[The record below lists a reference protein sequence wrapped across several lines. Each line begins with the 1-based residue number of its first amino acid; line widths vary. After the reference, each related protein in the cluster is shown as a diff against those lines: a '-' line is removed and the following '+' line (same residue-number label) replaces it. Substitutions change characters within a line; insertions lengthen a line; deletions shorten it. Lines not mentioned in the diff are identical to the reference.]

1 VLRAIVLGIVQGIT
15 EFLPISSSAH
25 LSIVPRLLG
34 YAAPT
39 LAFEVLLHFG
49 TLAAVAAYFARDLW
63 AFLLCLVAPGRLG
76 PEETRTRRRLLGLLA
91 LASVPAAVV
100 GFLLQDW
107 ADQQT
112 ARPLRASVWLVLTT
126 AIMIAAELYD
136 RARRSR
142 LAPTA
147 APGERKAA
155 EATAPGGLKGGA
167 AAEGEREGGRAA
179 LGEREGGRAAL
190 GEREGGEVG
199 VWTTGGTRSGERL
212 VSPSGGSGGA
222 RAGSGVGGAEGVR
235 GAGRVEGLDGAGRV
249 GRAARR
255 GGRHAS
261 GASRAGGAGGP
272 GAAAAPGSAERELDR
287 LPLAKAT
294 GIGLGQALAL
304 VPGTSRSGITIS
316 VGLFEGVS
324 RETAARFSFLLSIPA
339 ILGAGILKLDDLA
352 GATETPA
359 QLVAGTLAAAISGFL
374 AVSFLIRLLRT
385 RTLWPFIWYRLVAG
399 GLFVLLLSTVRS

>member
-1 VLRAIVLGIVQGIT
+1 MLRAIILGIVQGIT

-34 YAAPT
+34 YATPT

-49 TLAAVAAYFARDLW
+49 TLAAVVAYFARDLW
-63 AFLLCLVAPGRLG
+63 AFVLCLVAPGRLG
-76 PEETRTRRRLLGLLA
+76 PEEAATRRRLLGLLA

-107 ADQQT
+107 ADEQT

-126 AIMIAAELYD
+126 VIMIAAELFD
-136 RARRSR
+136 RSRRARA
-142 LAPTA
+142 APA
-147 APGERKAA
+147 SAPGELEGA
-155 EATAPGGLKGGA
+155 EAEVPA
-167 AAEGEREGGRAA
+167 GRA
-179 LGEREGGRAAL
+179 
-190 GEREGGEVG
+190 
-199 VWTTGGTRSGERL
+199 GTRVQRHH
-212 VSPSGGSGGA
+212 
-222 RAGSGVGGAEGVR
+222 
-235 GAGRVEGLDGAGRV
+235 GR
-249 GRAARR
+249 
-255 GGRHAS
+255 
-261 GASRAGGAGGP
+261 GP
-272 GAAAAPGSAERELDR
+272 GTVTDPPDAQRELQR
-287 LPLAKAT
+287 LPVAKAT

-304 VPGTSRSGITIS
+304 IPGTSRSGITIS

-339 ILGAGILKLDDLA
+339 ILGAGILKLDDLS
-352 GATETPA
+352 GATETSA
-359 QLVAGTLAAAISGFL
+359 ELLAGTVAAAVSGFL

>member
-76 PEETRTRRRLLGLLA
+76 PEETRTRRRLLGLLV

-136 RARRSR
+136 RARRTR
-142 LAPTA
+142 ATPPA
-147 APGERKAA
+147 APGELEAG
-155 EATAPGGLKGGA
+155 EATAPGELD
-167 AAEGEREGGRAA
+167 
-179 LGEREGGRAAL
+179 
-190 GEREGGEVG
+190 GGEVG
-199 VWTTGGTRSGERL
+199 VWTSGGTRSGERL
-212 VSPSGGSGGA
+212 VSPSGGPGGA
-222 RAGSGVGGAEGVR
+222 RAGSSVHGA
-235 GAGRVEGLDGAGRV
+235 DGADGVGRV
-249 GRAARR
+249 GRADRVDRMGRAGRR
-255 GGRHAS
+255 GGR
-261 GASRAGGAGGP
+261 GRLGDPGGAG
-272 GAAAAPGSAERELDR
+272 APGSAERELDR
-287 LPLAKAT
+287 LPLAKAA

-324 RETAARFSFLLSIPA
+324 REAAARFSFLLSIPA

-399 GLFVLLLSTVRS
+399 GLFVLLLATVRS

>member
-34 YAAPT
+34 YATPT

-49 TLAAVAAYFARDLW
+49 TLAAVVAYFARDLW
-63 AFLLCLVAPGRLG
+63 AFVLCLVAPGRLG
-76 PEETRTRRRLLGLLA
+76 PGEAATRRRLLGLLA

-112 ARPLRASVWLVLTT
+112 ARPLRAAVWLMLTT

-136 RARRSR
+136 RARRAR
-142 LAPTA
+142 PAP
-147 APGERKAA
+147 
-155 EATAPGGLKGGA
+155 ATAPGEL
-167 AAEGEREGGRAA
+167 
-179 LGEREGGRAAL
+179 
-190 GEREGGEVG
+190 EGGEPLRGEVDSEDAATRAEL
-199 VWTTGGTRSGERL
+199 WTAGGTRSGGRL
-212 VSPSGGSGGA
+212 GSPSGGPGSGGPGLGAPGSGEGA
-222 RAGSGVGGAEGVR
+222 RGAAGADPPGGVGGAA
-235 GAGRVEGLDGAGRV
+235 AGNGMSRAGYAGGRGRV

-255 GGRHAS
+255 
-261 GASRAGGAGGP
+261 AGG
-272 GAAAAPGSAERELDR
+272 GAPATAEEELDR
-287 LPLAKAT
+287 LPLPKAV

-304 VPGTSRSGITIS
+304 IPGTSRSGITIS

-324 RETAARFSFLLSIPA
+324 REAAARFSFLLSIPA
-339 ILGAGILKLDDLA
+339 ILGAGILKLDELG
-352 GATETPA
+352 GATETPLE
-359 QLVAGTLAAAISGFL
+359 LVAGTLAAAVSGFL

-399 GLFVLLLSTVRS
+399 ALFVLLLSTVRS

>member
-1 VLRAIVLGIVQGIT
+1 VLRAIVLGIVQGLT

-49 TLAAVAAYFARDLW
+49 TLVAVAAYFARDLW
-63 AFLLCLVAPGRLG
+63 AFLLCLVAPGRLR

-91 LASVPAAVV
+91 LASVPAAAV

-126 AIMIAAELYD
+126 VIMIAAELYD

-142 LAPTA
+142 
-147 APGERKAA
+147 
-155 EATAPGGLKGGA
+155 
-167 AAEGEREGGRAA
+167 GRP
-179 LGEREGGRAAL
+179 
-190 GEREGGEVG
+190 EGGEAAPAG
-199 VWTTGGTRSGERL
+199 VWTTGDARSGGRL
-212 VSPSGGSGGA
+212 GSPSGGPDGVGSGSGVRGVGEAGGVRSEGGSGGA
-222 RAGSGVGGAEGVR
+222 GEVR
-235 GAGRVEGLDGAGRV
+235 GAGHGH
-249 GRAARR
+249 
-255 GGRHAS
+255 GG
-261 GASRAGGAGGP
+261 GGP
-272 GAAAAPGSAERELDR
+272 VSAERELDR
-287 LPLAKAT
+287 LPAAKAT

-324 RETAARFSFLLSIPA
+324 REAAARFSFLLSIPA

-399 GLFVLLLSTVRS
+399 ALFVLLLSTVRS

>member
-1 VLRAIVLGIVQGIT
+1 VLRAIILGIVQGIT

-76 PEETRTRRRLLGLLA
+76 PEETRTRRRLLGLLV

-136 RARRSR
+136 RARRTR
-142 LAPTA
+142 ATPPT
-147 APGERKAA
+147 APGELEGG
-155 EATAPGGLKGGA
+155 EATAPGGL
-167 AAEGEREGGRAA
+167 EGGRPAP
-179 LGEREGGRAAL
+179 GEL
-190 GEREGGEVG
+190 EGGEVG
-199 VWTTGGTRSGERL
+199 VWTSGGTRSGERL
-212 VSPSGGSGGA
+212 VSPSGGPGGA
-222 RAGSGVGGAEGVR
+222 RAGSSVR
-235 GAGRVEGLDGAGRV
+235 GADGADGGGRVGRV
-249 GRAARR
+249 GRADRAERMGRAGRR
-255 GGRHAS
+255 GGR
-261 GASRAGGAGGP
+261 GRLGDPGGAGT
-272 GAAAAPGSAERELDR
+272 PGSAERELDR
-287 LPLAKAT
+287 LPLPKAA

-324 RETAARFSFLLSIPA
+324 REAAARFSFLLSIPA

-359 QLVAGTLAAAISGFL
+359 QLAAGTLAAAISGFL